1 MRFFVLLWIDVC
13 NVEIDFAAGW
23 FVHNDLC
30 GETEWEMYYDSEA
43 AEVAMKLLLAALKHC
58 SF

>member
-1 MRFFVLLWIDVC
+1 MLRLILQLVGL
-13 NVEIDFAAGW
+13 
-23 FVHNDLC
+23 VHNDLC
-30 GETEWEMYYDSEA
+30 GETEWEMFYDSEA